1 MGEGNVPAALPGVD
15 DGSSS
20 LAASRV
26 GEGKVRV
33 ELPGNDS
40 GIGKSGIA
48 GAQETDNVGSEGTG
62 AGNGSGQIGRAGHK
76 KAGSPDAPAD
86 NIGREGISIGG
97 PEKVEEAIGAG
108 KICCE
113 GIGRAGRKKAGSPD
127 AADDNIGRECI
138 SIGGREKVEEAIG
151 SGKICCEGIGRAGRK
166 KAGSPDAAGVNI
178 GREGIG
184 TNVVL
189 RRQKNVT
196 DGSVGGSSSIVV
208 QVGDRTNWKRAVS
221 RSTFLST
228 TSRNTAQIWSSNIL
242 SASGF

>member
-1 MGEGNVPAALPGVD
+1 MGEGNVPVPLPGVD

-33 ELPGNDS
+33 E
-40 GIGKSGIA
+40 
-48 GAQETDNVGSEGTG
+48 
-62 AGNGSGQIGRAGHK
+62 K
-76 KAGSPDAPAD
+76 KAGLPDTAAD

-97 PEKVEEAIGAG
+97 PEKVEEAAGAG
-108 KICCE
+108 KICRGGISNGAPEKVKEAAGAGKICRE
-113 GIGRAGRKKAGSPD
+113 GISNGEP
-127 AADDNIGRECI
+127 
-138 SIGGREKVEEAIG
+138 EKVEEAAG
-151 SGKICCEGIGRAGRK
+151 AGKIC
-166 KAGSPDAAGVNI
+166 
-178 GREGIG
+178 REGIG

-196 DGSVGGSSSIVV
+196 DGSVGGSSSIAV

-228 TSRNTAQIWSSNIL
+228 TSRNTDQIWSSNIL

>member
-1 MGEGNVPAALPGVD
+1 
-15 DGSSS
+15 

-26 GEGKVRV
+26 GEGKVPV

-40 GIGKSGIA
+40 GIGESGIV
-48 GAQETDNVGSEGTG
+48 GAQETDNVGSEGMG
-62 AGNGSGQIGRAGHK
+62 GGNGSGQIGRAGHK
-76 KAGSPDAPAD
+76 KSGSPDVAVD
-86 NIGREGISIGG
+86 NIGREGIPIGG
-97 PEKVEEAIGAG
+97 PEKVEEAAGAG
-108 KICCE
+108 KICRE
-113 GIGRAGRKKAGSPD
+113 GIGRAGRKKGGSPD
-127 AADDNIGRECI
+127 TAADNIGREGI
-138 SIGGREKVEEAIG
+138 LIRGLEKVEEEAG
-151 SGKICCEGIGRAGRK
+151 AGNIC
-166 KAGSPDAAGVNI
+166 
-178 GREGIG
+178 REGIG

-196 DGSVGGSSSIVV
+196 DGSVGGSSSIAV

>member
-1 MGEGNVPAALPGVD
+1 MAGPKMGEGNVTAVLLGVD

-40 GIGKSGIA
+40 GIGESDIV
-48 GAQETDNVGSEGTG
+48 GAQETDNVGSEGMG
-62 AGNGSGQIGRAGHK
+62 AGNGSGEIGRAGHK
-76 KAGSPDAPAD
+76 KAGSPDAAVD

-97 PEKVEEAIGAG
+97 LEEAVGAG
-108 KICCE
+108 KICRE
-113 GIGRAGRKKAGSPD
+113 GIGRAGRKKGGSPD
-127 AADDNIGRECI
+127 AAAD
-138 SIGGREKVEEAIG
+138 
-151 SGKICCEGIGRAGRK
+151 
-166 KAGSPDAAGVNI
+166 NI
-178 GREGIG
+178 GREGISIEGLEKVEEEAGAGKICREGIG
-184 TNVVL
+184 TNIVL

-196 DGSVGGSSSIVV
+196 DGSVGGSSSIAV
-208 QVGDRTNWKRAVS
+208 QVGDRTNWKRAIS

-228 TSRNTAQIWSSNIL
+228 TLCNTTQIWSSNIL